1 MVFEWDNAKNKINLK
16 KHGIDFKEA
25 QTVFYDD
32 RSIVFDD
39 PDHSNDES
47 RFIILGMSIKSNICI
62 VCHCYRQEDEII
74 RIISARKA
82 TKNEVNTYA
91 QGI

>member
-1 MVFEWDNAKNKINLK
+1 MQRIRLILRNM
-16 KHGIDFKEA
+16 DFKEA

-47 RFIILGMSIKSNICI
+47 RFIILGKSIKSNICI

-82 TKNEVNTYA
+82 TKKEVNTYA